1 MSDPVKS
8 TKLYWMVFFALIVL
22 TALTV
27 TQARLMS
34 LDHTTNRIIGVI
46 IACTKGTLVAL
57 FFMHLKY
64 EKRYF
69 YPVVIFPLVLLL
81 VIIFANFPDVAFG
94 EHTSPGVELGHPA
107 PAGGQGAE
115 H

>member
-8 TKLYWMVFFALIVL
+8 TKLYWAVFAALLVA
-22 TALTV
+22 TFLTV
-27 TQARLMS
+27 AQARLLPHDTLS
-34 LDHTTNRIIGVI
+34 HTANRIIGVE
-46 IACTKGTLVAL
+46 IAITKATLVAL

-94 EHTSPGVELGHPA
+94 EHTTKGEEIHSTPGGGH
-107 PAGGQGAE
+107 
-115 H
+115 

>member
-8 TKLYWMVFFALIVL
+8 TKLYWGVFFALIVL

-27 TQARLMS
+27 TQARLMN

-94 EHTSPGVELGHPA
+94 EHTAPGVELK
-107 PAGGQGAE
+107 PAGQAGG

>member
-8 TKLYWMVFFALIVL
+8 TRLYWLVFVSLIVL

-27 TQARLMS
+27 GQSQIHGLG
-34 LDHTTNRIIGVI
+34 HTLNRILGLA
-46 IACTKGTLVAL
+46 IAITKGSLVVL

-64 EKRYF
+64 EKKYF
-69 YPVVIFPLVLLL
+69 YPVIIFPLILVLI
-81 VIIFANFPDVAFG
+81 IIFANMPDTAFG
-94 EHTSPGVELGHPA
+94 DHTTPGEEIH
-107 PAGGQGAE
+107 GGQEGGAAPS

>member
-8 TKLYWMVFFALIVL
+8 TKLYWAVFATLIVA
-22 TALTV
+22 TILTV
-27 TQARLMS
+27 TQARIMH
-34 LDHTTNRIIGVI
+34 LDHTTNRIIGVA
-46 IACTKGTLVAL
+46 IAITKATLVAL

-94 EHTSPGVELGHPA
+94 EHTTKGEEIHAPGGGH
-107 PAGGQGAE
+107 
-115 H
+115 

>member
-8 TKLYWMVFFALIVL
+8 TRVYWAVFAALIVA
-22 TALTV
+22 TILTV
-27 TQARLMS
+27 TQARIMH
-34 LDHTTNRIIGVI
+34 LDHTTNRIIGVA
-46 IACTKGTLVAL
+46 IAITKATLVAL
-57 FFMHLKY
+57 FFMHLKF

-69 YPVVIFPLVLLL
+69 YPVVIFPLILLL

-94 EHTSPGVELGHPA
+94 QHTTEAVETRSHGGA
-107 PAGGQGAE
+107 PAE

>member
-8 TKLYWMVFFALIVL
+8 TKIYWAVFFTLIVA
-22 TALTV
+22 TILTV
-27 TQARLMS
+27 AQSRMDLGHA
-34 LDHTTNRIIGVI
+34 TNLTIGLIV
-46 IACTKGTLVAL
+46 ASTKATLVAL

-69 YPVVIFPLVLLL
+69 YPVVIFPLVLVL
-81 VIIFANFPDVAFG
+81 VIIFSNFPDVAFG
-94 EHTSPGVELGHPA
+94 EHTSEGVELKA
-107 PAGGQGAE
+107 SGGK

>member
-1 MSDPVKS
+1 VSDPVKS
-8 TKLYWMVFFALIVL
+8 TKVYWMVFGALIVA
-22 TALTV
+22 TILTV
-27 TQARLMS
+27 AQSRMDIGHAA
-34 LDHTTNRIIGVI
+34 NRIIGVM
-46 IACTKGTLVAL
+46 IACTKATLVAL

-94 EHTSPGVELGHPA
+94 EHTTEAVETRSH
-107 PAGGQGAE
+107 GGAS

>member
-8 TKLYWMVFFALIVL
+8 TKVYWAVFGALIVA
-22 TALTV
+22 TILTV
-27 TQARLMS
+27 AQSRM
-34 LDHTTNRIIGVI
+34 DIGHTANRIIGVA
-46 IACTKGTLVAL
+46 IAITKATLVAL
-57 FFMHLKY
+57 FFMHLKF

-69 YPVVIFPLVLLL
+69 YPVVIFPLILLL

-94 EHTSPGVELGHPA
+94 QHTTEAVETRSHGHA
-107 PAGGQGAE
+107 AAE

>member
-8 TKLYWMVFFALIVL
+8 TRLFWYVFFALIVL
-22 TALTV
+22 TGFTV
-27 TQARLMS
+27 GQSRIPGLGDTAMGL
-34 LDHTTNRIIGVI
+34 IIGLAV
-46 IACTKGTLVAL
+46 ACTKASLVAL

-69 YPVVIFPLVLLL
+69 YPVVIFPLVLVL
-81 VIIFANFPDVAFG
+81 VIIFGNFPDVAFG
-94 EHTSPGVELGHPA
+94 EHTTEGVETRSHGS
-107 PAGGQGAE
+107 AGG